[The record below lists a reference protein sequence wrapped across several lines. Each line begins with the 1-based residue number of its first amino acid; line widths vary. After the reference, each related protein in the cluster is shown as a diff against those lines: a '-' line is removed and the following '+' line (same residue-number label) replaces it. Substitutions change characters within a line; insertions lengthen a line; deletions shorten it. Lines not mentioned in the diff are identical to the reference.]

1 MSKHK
6 ILFLHGWLFDRR
18 IWFGLDRIISGGNQ
32 SVMVDL
38 PGYGKN
44 KENNS
49 TLVSY
54 CREIFSSQLS
64 PTVIIGWSFGGT
76 LALLGLSRYCP
87 NIEKIVIINS
97 HPLLIGNNG
106 LDDGINSKNIES
118 IKHNLVSNRE
128 ETLKKFFFECVKGS
142 PHEMNDYKLLIK
154 SFELSTLPNNHTLIR
169 GLDNLS
175 NINNHKALRDTQKE
189 VLFIS
194 SEKDSLLGE
203 RSYSEFKNK
212 KNIKFSFLKNAPH
225 MPFISFKKEII
236 DVVNKFL

>member
-32 SVMVDL
+32 SVLVDL

-87 NIEKIVIINS
+87 NIEKIVITAVI
-97 HPLLIGNNG
+97 
-106 LDDGINSKNIES
+106 KN
-118 IKHNLVSNRE
+118 
-128 ETLKKFFFECVKGS
+128 
-142 PHEMNDYKLLIK
+142 
-154 SFELSTLPNNHTLIR
+154 
-169 GLDNLS
+169 
-175 NINNHKALRDTQKE
+175 
-189 VLFIS
+189 
-194 SEKDSLLGE
+194 GE
-203 RSYSEFKNK
+203 RARLALL
-212 KNIKFSFLKNAPH
+212 NIIIAILQNIAALNAA
-225 MPFISFKKEII
+225 ISPK
-236 DVVNKFL
+236 